1 MKPKEYKEL
10 LQHPYRRIIARFC
23 LEPRTFEEVIG
34 YMMEKVGWNHDLA
47 YVLVGEHIAMLEKK
61 QAMKPVDDR
70 WMTTDAAA
78 EALRR
83 YF

>member
-10 LQHPYRRIIARFC
+10 LQHPHRRIIARFC

-34 YMMEKVGWNHDLA
+34 HMMEKAGWNHDLA
-47 YVLVGEHIAMLEKK
+47 YVLAGEHIAMLEKK
-61 QAMKPVDDR
+61 QAIKPVGDR
-70 WMTTDAAA
+70 WMTTEAAA
-78 EALRR
+78 EALRK